1 MSSQLLRFISLGSL
15 GLSLFLGN
23 SAAMAQSDSTGDG
36 SVVVPTIPSGGTS
49 TPIPTGDTSAPVP
62 IDTSRGGIPPSTS
75 ADGTTRFSCQTYNG
89 QYTVMYQPQS
99 QPGQFFPWA
108 APAALGGGWD
118 SQRRCTAIAT
128 RLEQYRPN
136 GLQELQTAVE
146 NNENIVCVTT
156 EANSTCRIVLT
167 VPRGKDPYVIRNSI
181 FQNLTTADSGQQ
193 TIAVNTYGDRSSG
206 GNDLYNLGRTLLG
219 NGNNRVSSSRSGINL
234 KPFLDRQ
241 DGGTGNKLQNGVAI
255 RRQSQP
261 NSVRLNPGNFR

>member
-1 MSSQLLRFISLGSL
+1 MSSQLIRLISLGSL
-15 GLSLFLGN
+15 GLSLCLGN
-23 SAAMAQSDSTGDG
+23 SVAMAQYNSTGNGDG
-36 SVVVPTIPSGGTS
+36 VVVPTVPSDGSS
-49 TPIPTGDTSAPVP
+49 TP
-62 IDTSRGGIPPSTS
+62 IDTSTGIPPSPS
-75 ADGTTRFSCQTYNG
+75 SDGTTRFTCQTYNG

-99 QPGQFFPWA
+99 QPGQYFAWA

-118 SQRRCTAIAT
+118 AQRRCAAIAS
-128 RLEQYRPN
+128 RLELYRPD

-156 EANSTCRIVLT
+156 QANPTCRIVLT

-206 GNDLYNLGRTLLG
+206 GNELYNLGRTLLG
-219 NGNNRVSSSRSGINL
+219 GGNNRVSSSRSGINL
-234 KPFLDRQ
+234 KPFLDRK
-241 DGGTGNKLQNGVAI
+241 DGGTGNKLQSGVAI

>member
-15 GLSLFLGN
+15 GLSLCLGN
-23 SAAMAQSDSTGDG
+23 SAAMAQYDSTGEG
-36 SVVVPTIPSGGTS
+36 VVVPTVPSGG
-49 TPIPTGDTSAPVP
+49 TSAPVP
-62 IDTSRGGIPPSTS
+62 IDTSTGIPPS
-75 ADGTTRFSCQTYNG
+75 ADGTTRFTCQTYNG

-99 QPGQFFPWA
+99 QSGQFFPWA

-118 SQRRCTAIAT
+118 AQRRCAAIAS
-128 RLEQYRPN
+128 RLELYRSD

-156 EANSTCRIVLT
+156 EANPTCRIVLT
-167 VPRGKDPYVIRNSI
+167 VPPGKDPYVIRNSV

-206 GNDLYNLGRTLLG
+206 GNELYNLGRTLLG
-219 NGNNRVSSSRSGINL
+219 SGNNRVSSSRSGINL

-241 DGGTGNKLQNGVAI
+241 DGGTGNNLRGGVAI

-261 NSVRLNPGNFR
+261 NGARLNPQNFR